1 MAGTYRSSRLRLNP
15 QSFNVTGE
23 MVLSVPLD
31 ACGRLQINAT
41 GKIVFAL
48 SSTVCAPTDKA
59 QNVQDAGGIG
69 IVIANT
75 GSANS
80 HTGYLYY
87 W

>member
-1 MAGTYRSSRLRLNP
+1 MNP

-23 MVLSVPLD
+23 MVLAIPID
-31 ACGRLQINAT
+31 ACGHLQINAT

-48 SSTVCAPTDKA
+48 SSTVCDPSTKA
-59 QNVQDAGGIG
+59 QNTQNAGGIG
-69 IVIANT
+69 LVLANT

-80 HTGYLYY
+80 HTGYIYY